1 MITYLASIC
10 ASALSFIFIVFAIGA
25 IGYLVGGIK
34 VKGIELGTAGVLL
47 VALIYGVAMT
57 FLPVMVNAAG
67 ETLGNGFQIDT
78 KQIILWS
85 SKLKANFGIVSNIGT
100 ALFVTAVGLIA
111 GPKFFRSFNK
121 STLAYIVL
129 GFVVIV
135 LGAGTAALFAIFDKQ
150 CSASMAVGLLTGG
163 LTSTP
168 GFSAGKEV
176 AMALDEASK
185 AAAALDPSVIA
196 TTFEADV
203 TAGYGIAYTFG
214 VLGVVLFVQ
223 IVPKILKVNMAN
235 EVANFQAANA
245 IKIPE
250 LTKKVTALDPFGFFA
265 FFVAVALGCL
275 IGAIKIPVINFS
287 LGNSG
292 GCLIGGLIVGHFAHI
307 GGVDC
312 RIKKETLNFM
322 RELGLVLFL
331 IGAGVPGGV
340 NFIEKFKWTYFVYGA
355 VMTTVPMIVG
365 YIIARYVFKLSI
377 LNNLGSITGG
387 MTSTP
392 ALGTLIATAG
402 TDEVSAAYAATYP
415 FALVSIVL
423 AAKIIIMVL

>member
-1 MITYLASIC
+1 MTAYLAGVLS
-10 ASALSFIFIVFAIGA
+10 SALSFIFVVFAIGT
-25 IGYLVGGIK
+25 IGYLIGAIK
-34 VKGIELGTAGVLL
+34 IKGIELGTAGVLL
-47 VALIYGVAMT
+47 LALIWGVIIN
-57 FLPVMVNAAG
+57 FVPS
-67 ETLGNGFQIDT
+67 FQMGDKTIT
-78 KQIILWS
+78 LWS
-85 SKLKANFGIVSNIGT
+85 DKIKGNFSIVSSIGT

-111 GPKFFRSFNK
+111 GPKFFRSFNR
-121 STLAYIVL
+121 STLSYIVI
-129 GFVVIV
+129 GFVVILLGGLTTVIFV
-135 LGAGTAALFAIFDKQ
+135 LLDKDLT
-150 CSASMAVGLLTGG
+150 SSMAVGLLTGG

-176 AMALDEASK
+176 ATAIE
-185 AAAALDPSVIA
+185 
-196 TTFEADV
+196 EDV

-223 IVPKILKVNMAN
+223 IVPKILKVNMAD
-235 EVANFQAANA
+235 EVANFQAANQ
-245 IKIPE
+245 IQVPQPKGKLVE
-250 LTKKVTALDPFGFFA
+250 VDPFGFFA
-265 FFVAVALGCL
+265 FFLAVALGCL
-275 IGAIKIPVINFS
+275 IGALKIPGINFS

-292 GCLIGGLIVGHFAHI
+292 GCLIGGLIVGHFAHMGKI
-307 GGVDC
+307 DC
-312 RIKKETLNFM
+312 RLKKETLNFM

-340 NFIEKFKWTYFVYGA
+340 NFITKFRWTYFIYGA
-355 VMTTVPMIVG
+355 VITTVPMVVG

-423 AAKIIIMVL
+423 VAKIIIMLF

>member
-1 MITYLASIC
+1 MTAYLAGVV

-25 IGYLVGGIK
+25 IGYLLGAIK

-47 VALIYGVAMT
+47 VALIWGVIIN
-57 FLPVMVNAAG
+57 FIPS
-67 ETLGNGFQIDT
+67 FQIGEKVIT
-78 KQIILWS
+78 IWS
-85 SKLKANFGIVSNIGT
+85 DKIKGNFGIVSNIGT

-129 GFVVIV
+129 GFVIIIIG
-135 LGAGTAALFAIFDKQ
+135 GATAAIFAILDPN
-150 CSASMAVGLLTGG
+150 CSSSMAVGLLTGG

-176 AMALDEASK
+176 AVALDEAAKLAGQVSS
-185 AAAALDPSVIA
+185 L
-196 TTFEADV
+196 EADV

-223 IVPKILKVNMAN
+223 VLPKILKVNMAD
-235 EVANFQAANA
+235 EVAHFQAANQ

-250 LTKKVTALDPFGFFA
+250 PKGQLVQIDPFGFFA
-265 FFVAVALGCL
+265 FFLAVALGCL

-292 GCLIGGLIVGHFAHI
+292 GCLIGGLIVGHFAHF
-307 GGVDC
+307 GKVDC
-312 RIKKETLNFM
+312 RLKKETLNFM

-340 NFIEKFKWTYFVYGA
+340 NFITKFRWTYFIYGA

-365 YIIARYVFKLSI
+365 YLLARYVFKLSI

-423 AAKIIIMVL
+423 ASKIIIMLI

>member
-1 MITYLASIC
+1 MTAYLAGVCS
-10 ASALSFIFIVFAIGA
+10 SALSFIFVVFAIGT

-34 VKGIELGTAGVLL
+34 IKGIELGTAGVLL
-47 VALIYGVAMT
+47 VALLYGVLAHFIPSFNIGSKEI
-57 FLPVMVNAAG
+57 FLFSEKIKG
-67 ETLGNGFQIDT
+67 
-78 KQIILWS
+78 
-85 SKLKANFGIVSNIGT
+85 NFGIVSNIGT

-121 STLAYIVL
+121 STLAYILL
-129 GFVVIV
+129 GIIIIAI
-135 LGAGTAALFAIFDKQ
+135 GAGTAVLFAVLDKNM
-150 CSASMAVGLLTGG
+150 SSSMAVGLLTGG

-176 AMALDEASK
+176 AVALDEAAKVSG
-185 AAAALDPSVIA
+185 VIS
-196 TTFEADV
+196 TLEADV

-223 IVPKILKVNMAN
+223 ILPKILKVNMAK
-235 EVANFQAANA
+235 EVEHFHAANQVE
-245 IKIPE
+245 IPE
-250 LTKKVTALDPFGFFA
+250 PKGKLFAIEPFGFFA
-265 FFVAVALGCL
+265 FFLAIALGCL
-275 IGAIKIPVINFS
+275 IGAVKIPGINFS

-307 GGVDC
+307 GGIDC
-312 RIKKETLNFM
+312 RIKKDTLNFM

-340 NFIEKFKWTYFVYGA
+340 NFIDKFRWTYFLYGA
-355 VMTTVPMIVG
+355 VMTTVPMIAG

-423 AAKIIIMVL
+423 AAKIIIMAF